1 MKPLKTKICL
11 SALGALVLFSGCR
24 GWESQEPPVHL
35 NQNMD
40 TQPKL
45 KPYRNNDF
53 FADGRAMRTPP
64 EGTVAQGKLK
74 ADDHF
79 YQGKANGEL
88 VDAFPATLPLTE
100 GLVNRGQ
107 ERYNF
112 IVRHATARPV
122 TDKVSFQTSPV
133 SADFYSST
141 YTARNWGIST
151 T

>member
-1 MKPLKTKICL
+1 MKPLKTEICL

-64 EGTVAQGKLK
+64 EGTIAQGKLK

-79 YQGKANGEL
+79 YRGKANGEL

-107 ERYNF
+107 ERYN
-112 IVRHATARPV
+112 IYCTPCHGKGR
-122 TDKVSFQTSPV
+122 
-133 SADFYSST
+133 
-141 YTARNWGIST
+141 
-151 T
+151 